1 MIIKKIKNKGEW
13 YKYKDNVEFLIRP
26 FKFSEL
32 SLDGLDGSGLFGKAT
47 KEKFMYCLEGWK
59 GLMEEDG
66 KTDLKCDTENKEV
79 IFDYYEKV
87 RTFILQ
93 KAAKIDSDLE
103 KSIKN

>member
-1 MIIKKIKNKGEW
+1 
-13 YKYKDNVEFLIRP
+13 
-26 FKFSEL
+26 
-32 SLDGLDGSGLFGKAT
+32 
-47 KEKFMYCLEGWK
+47 MYCLEGWK